1 MPSQDLWFAY
11 EERITVLN
19 NWLEGRLPR
28 IWSSAL
34 AKRGLQPNP
43 EMTKFQI
50 TEFMLVANF
59 VVRTLHAED
68 CAAAGRSLESLPQLE
83 PIEIPGLLGLK
94 LLPDHQIL
102 RSDLAQ
108 VQHPSLPD
116 GSVTPISVEKAVAC
130 IPELHKAARILELV
144 PELRSEAFTYV
155 SALCFVESSHLR
167 KNGDCISTSSKLV
180 AGLTYTSDVPAILL
194 AEAILHE
201 AAHLQLFYRE
211 SLNQLYLDDNLS
223 IKTPL
228 RSDPRPPSGLLHQV
242 FVLERLAKYYGR
254 IGELKSAELE
264 HSRPQIAKRHA
275 AVVREFEEGIQA
287 LLSEKIRY
295 SPHGQQ
301 IIRELIN
308 G

>member
-1 MPSQDLWFAY
+1 MSEQDLWSAY

-19 NWLEGRLPR
+19 KWLEETLPR

-43 EMTKFQI
+43 GMTKFQI
-50 TEFMLVANF
+50 TEFMLVSNF
-59 VVRTLHAED
+59 VVRMLHAED
-68 CAAAGRSLESLPQLE
+68 GAAACRRLEFLPRLD
-83 PIEIPGLLGLK
+83 PIEIPGLAGVK
-94 LLPDHQIL
+94 LLPDHQTL

-108 VQHPSLPD
+108 VQHPSLP
-116 GSVTPISVEKAVAC
+116 GESVTPINVEKAVAC
-130 IPELHKAARILELV
+130 IPELHKAARLLELV

-155 SALCFVESSHLR
+155 SALCFVESPHLK

-180 AGLTYTSDVPAILL
+180 AGLAYTSDVPAILL

-211 SLNQLYLDDNLS
+211 SLNKLYLDDNLS

-242 FVLERLAKYYGR
+242 FVLKRLTKYYGR
-254 IGELKSAELE
+254 LGELKSAELE

-275 AVVREFEEGIQA
+275 AVVREFEEGIHA
-287 LLSEKIRY
+287 LLSEKTRY